1 MPNDQTK
8 SPLFSCHRYL
18 LTVIV
23 YFILNC
29 FLPLHAQKV
38 PLPLPDDQIFEYPF
52 NMGGKVSSSLGEGSG
67 TAIADK
73 VVLSV
78 SHVFFDNETVDWRSG
93 PFNWNPQHSPTNR
106 NFKLT
111 ARSYRSFSDYAKATR
126 LFDPGK
132 GNTSFEQINLD
143 VISLLFFE
151 DVANGGHAGWG
162 SNLIKRSILKMI
174 VGYPDLGYGFFD
186 PRLDTMHS
194 TSLLG
199 SAADFNL
206 VNYNDRLNNTRR
218 FYKTSDL
225 STGPGNSGGPVYGLI
240 TLPDGTTDW
249 AVIGLVVGE
258 IPNEQLFALGI
269 DQEVSEL
276 IKSSESD
283 TQSSPTD
290 DHGDSRDTATTVL
303 QNSTIVGDIETTSDL
318 DYFRIEVNKPGTLSA
333 FTTGNTDTIGILQ
346 NGFGNI
352 IAIDDESGAGR
363 NRGNAKPKFT
373 TGNTNTFENTDSDEV
388 RQKTLGN
395 FSSLAADPVS
405 GSNFLLSNQVDPG
418 TYYILVSHYSD
429 DGVGSYEFHLDFKET
444 TLLPDLVVNSLNVV
458 SNSVLAGEKLL
469 VDFSRSNKGGE
480 ISGEFIHG
488 LYFSDDNNITTK
500 DMNLINFTGMNLS
513 TGSPEGNYYEVIIPE
528 VTEPGTYYLG
538 YIIDPFEQINEG
550 DENNNTGYV
559 EINVTDIETI
569 DSSQGQEDDII
580 IKGWGNVVGENIIHH
595 NGNVYNQVL
604 LTGPFAMLRART
616 DEITRVAFLDEND
629 DIVQVEFSGNAVVT
643 IALDSN
649 QLPLVTLPEKYNQN
663 VMYAKGRA
671 RVSVESADE
680 NTFLSIYT
688 VGSIN
693 ADNKALFPEGEIYD
707 AMADVS
713 LLEIRNSIG
722 FGAIHCANTR
732 FTGSSGKVGIDA
744 LGVPVAIR
752 VLIGDIDASED
763 AVPYLR
769 FGEESFTVDAPNAGL
784 RITGGDLV
792 QSNGAS
798 IIVAASGSET
808 PGFNTLITQSNFKS
822 DGTLLPSQNIGIDV
836 SFSNIN
842 GWKINVISEIEGP

>member
-1 MPNDQTK
+1 VVNDQKK
-8 SPLFSCHRYL
+8 SILSSCHRYL

-23 YFILNC
+23 SFSFNC
-29 FLPLHAQKV
+29 LPSLHAQKV
-38 PLPLPDDQIFEYPF
+38 PLPLPDEQIFVYPF

-73 VVLSV
+73 VVISV
-78 SHVFFDNETVDWRSG
+78 SHVFFDTETVDWLPG
-93 PFNWNPQHSPTNR
+93 PFNWNLQHSPANR
-106 NFKLT
+106 NAKMT
-111 ARSYRSFSDYAKATR
+111 ARAYRSFSDYAKATR
-126 LFDPGK
+126 LFDPDK

-162 SNLIKRSILKMI
+162 SNLINSSILKMI

-199 SAADFNL
+199 SAANFNL

-218 FYKTSDL
+218 FYKTNDL
-225 STGPGNSGGPVYGLI
+225 TTGPGNSGGPVYGLI

-258 IPNEQLFALGI
+258 VPNGQLFALGI
-269 DQEVSEL
+269 DQAVSEL
-276 IKSSESD
+276 IKTAESD
-283 TQSSPTD
+283 TQSPTAD
-290 DHGDSRDTATTVL
+290 DHGDSRDTATTIL
-303 QNSTIVGDIETTSDL
+303 HNSTIVGNIGTASDL
-318 DYFRIEVNKPGTLSA
+318 DYFRIEINKPGTLSA

-363 NRGNAKPKFT
+363 NRENAKPRFT
-373 TGNTNTFENTDSDEV
+373 TGNTNIFENSDSDEV
-388 RQKTLGN
+388 RQNTLGN
-395 FSSLAADPVS
+395 FSSLAADSVS
-405 GSNFLLSNQVDPG
+405 GSNFLLSNQLNPG
-418 TYYILVSHYSD
+418 TYYILVSHYRD
-429 DGVGSYEFHLDFKET
+429 DGVGSYDFHLEFNET

-469 VDFSRSNKGGE
+469 VDFSRSNRGGE
-480 ISGEFIHG
+480 ITGEFIHG
-488 LYFSDDNNITTK
+488 LYFSADNNITTK
-500 DMNLINFTGMNLS
+500 DMNLINFTGVNLS
-513 TGSPEGNYYEVIIPE
+513 AGSPEGNYYEVIIPE

-550 DENNNTGYV
+550 DENNNTRYV
-559 EINVTDIETI
+559 EINVTDIKTI
-569 DSSQGQEDDII
+569 DNSQGQEDDIL
-580 IKGWGNVVGENIIHH
+580 IKGWGNLVGESIIHH

-604 LTGPFAMLRART
+604 LTGPFVRLRART

-643 IALDSN
+643 ITLDSN

-663 VMYAKGRA
+663 VMYAKGRP

-693 ADNKALFPEGEIYD
+693 ADNQALFPDGEIYD

-744 LGVPVAIR
+744 LGVPISIR
-752 VLIGDIDASED
+752 ALVGDIDASED

-798 IIVAASGSET
+798 IIVAASGSDN
-808 PGFNTLITQSNFKS
+808 PGFDTLITQSNFKS
-822 DGTLLPSQNIGIDV
+822 DGTLLPSRNIGLDV

-842 GWKINVISEIEGP
+842 GWKINVISESEGQ